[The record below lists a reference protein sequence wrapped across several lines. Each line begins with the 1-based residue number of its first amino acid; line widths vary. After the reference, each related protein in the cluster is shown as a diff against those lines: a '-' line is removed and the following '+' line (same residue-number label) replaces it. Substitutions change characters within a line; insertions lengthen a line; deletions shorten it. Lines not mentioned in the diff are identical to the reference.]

1 MIGIVVIL
9 LISWILLFTIEKKS
23 ILSLGILPTLKRLNQ
38 FLIGV
43 FITSLICAGSKYF
56 ESSLQSSNWVLNKNI
71 STSLIL
77 KSLWWDF
84 KSVLTEELIFRGAIL
99 FILLKKLGTK
109 RGVLISAIL
118 FGIYH
123 WFSQGVIGNIGAM
136 IFIFIGTGL
145 MGYVWALAFAKTE
158 SIMLPLGL
166 HLGWNI
172 VNNTIFSKG
181 PLGEVVFISV
191 NGNELEGWISLI
203 NFLTPLIIAPTL
215 ILLFLNYRVKAKNIE
230 FNNHQLNSKI

>member
-1 MIGIVVIL
+1 MVGIVVIL
-9 LISWILLFTIEKKS
+9 LVSWILLFSIEKKS
-23 ILSLGILPTLKRLNQ
+23 LLSLGLLPTLKRLKH

-43 FITSLICAGSKYF
+43 LITGLICAGSKYF
-56 ESSLQSSNWVLNKNI
+56 ESSLESSSWILNKNI

-77 KSLWWDF
+77 NSLWWDF

-99 FILLKKLGTK
+99 YILLKRVGIRK
-109 RGVLISAIL
+109 GVLISAIL
-118 FGIYH
+118 FGVYH
-123 WFSQGVIGNIGAM
+123 WFSQGLIGNIGAM

-172 VNNTIFSKG
+172 MNNTVFSKG
-181 PLGEVVFISV
+181 PLGEVILLSV
-191 NGNELEGWISLI
+191 NGNELGDWISLI
-203 NFLTPLIIAPTL
+203 NFLTPLIVAPIL
-215 ILLFLNYRVKAKNIE
+215 ILLYLKYFVKAENTE
-230 FNNHQLNSKI
+230 FSSFS